1 MPRGGSVPEL
11 FKFQRVA
18 IQQFLKHQYV
28 HLHERGYSDTSAL
41 IGDDMGL
48 GKTIEAIT
56 LDLNYR
62 RRDSMDY
69 KAQTLVVTMT
79 SVMGAWEKH
88 YEEWAPWLKV
98 KVIDRK
104 NRDEFIEAIRARVR
118 DRSGTLYPAYHV
130 FVCHWQVLR
139 YIADELKEVPWF
151 HIIGDEIQN
160 IKNRKAQQTQVFKKL
175 RTTYKTGLS
184 GTWADNRPDDAWSVL
199 NWLWPKKFTSYW
211 SFFNYHVLQK
221 KHNEGTCMA
230 EGCDTYHRRGF
241 TEISGVHDMELIHR
255 MMGGAY
261 IRRTKEQVWEDMPEK
276 TGEDRYV
283 ELDPKQRRTYD
294 MMANDMLAWVGEHE
308 DQPLPASNVISQLVR
323 LQQFAVAYGKLEV
336 KYKDGQPYR
345 YLVLDEPSSKLDAA
359 IDIIGATN
367 AQIVIF
373 GQSKQALYLLEAR
386 LNKAKVS
393 NRLLTGDVPQA
404 HRDQFIAEF
413 QSGSVRVFLSTIK
426 AGGVGITLT
435 AASICIF
442 LDRDWS
448 PTKNRQAEDRL
459 HRLGQKNAVLIIVLV
474 ARNTIDPTRNAK
486 IEMKWTW
493 LRQVLEGKTHE
504 EVARR

>member
-1 MPRGGSVPEL
+1 
-11 FKFQRVA
+11 
-18 IQQFLKHQYV
+18 
-28 HLHERGYSDTSAL
+28 
-41 IGDDMGL
+41 MG
-48 GKTIEAIT
+48 
-56 LDLNYR
+56 
-62 RRDSMDY
+62 
-69 KAQTLVVTMT
+69 
-79 SVMGAWEKH
+79 
-88 YEEWAPWLKV
+88 
-98 KVIDRK
+98 
-104 NRDEFIEAIRARVR
+104 
-118 DRSGTLYPAYHV
+118 
-130 FVCHWQVLR
+130 
-139 YIADELKEVPWF
+139 
-151 HIIGDEIQN
+151 
-160 IKNRKAQQTQVFKKL
+160 
-175 RTTYKTGLS
+175 
-184 GTWADNRPDDAWSVL
+184 
-199 NWLWPKKFTSYW
+199 
-211 SFFNYHVLQK
+211 
-221 KHNEGTCMA
+221 
-230 EGCDTYHRRGF
+230 
-241 TEISGVHDMELIHR
+241 
-255 MMGGAY
+255 
-261 IRRTKEQVWEDMPEK
+261 
-276 TGEDRYV
+276 
-283 ELDPKQRRTYD
+283 
-294 MMANDMLAWVGEHE
+294 GEHE

-359 IDIIGATN
+359 MDIIGATN